1 MTDDA
6 EQVSLGAAIIGLL
19 VDHGVDTFFGI
30 PGTHN
35 LELYRGLAQAGDRAR
50 HVLVRHE
57 QAAGYAADAYARAA
71 GRPGCV
77 IVTSGPGLA
86 NVLVGAG
93 NAYADRVPMLVL
105 SPGPDRDAA
114 GTEDGWLHYT
124 KDQHGMAQAV
134 FERSVRAETPEGA
147 LTAIEDFVVRWRTGE
162 SSLPLHL
169 EVPADLLSA
178 STARRAP
185 QRAAAASAPRISA
198 VAPASEVERLR
209 AVLDGTSS
217 VGVVVGRE
225 ARAASSA
232 IGAFARSRG
241 ALVVETGEAK
251 GVVPL
256 GVPGYLGATAE
267 FPEAAQAVFGCDVV
281 LVLGSELRRADVAVP
296 PADAGRFVIRVGR
309 SHGERFSNLVPDVA
323 LDVDP
328 ADLLTRL
335 STDRTGGATGG
346 ATVDTALAAT
356 AAAIRARV
364 SEAAP
369 AYVRRTIEVLQ
380 EVVADGP
387 LIVGDSS
394 QVCYF
399 GVAPLLDGLPAGS
412 YLNSFGFSTLGY
424 CVPAAVGAALAA
436 PRRPVLGV
444 TGDGALLFSIADVHT
459 AVEQRLPIV
468 VLVVDNSGYGEI
480 RDEMVAAGIAPVGVE
495 FGIPDLGS
503 VIRGLGADY
512 VRVVPGELDGVP
524 ARIRDGW
531 RAHGPTIIHVTS
543 DVLEGAR

>member
-1 MTDDA
+1 MADDA
-6 EQVSLGAAIIGLL
+6 QSSLGAAIIRLL
-19 VDHGVDTFFGI
+19 VEHGIDTFFGI

-35 LELYRGLAQAGDRAR
+35 LELYRGLAEAGDRAR

-71 GRPGCV
+71 GRPACV

-105 SPGPDRDAA
+105 SPGPERDAA

-147 LTAIEDFVVRWRTGE
+147 LTAVEDFVLRWRTGE

-169 EVPADLLSA
+169 EVPADLLGLPVA
-178 STARRAP
+178 TRAP
-185 QRAAAASAPRISA
+185 VRAVAAAAPRVPA
-198 VAPASEVERLR
+198 VAPDSEVERLG
-209 AVLDGTSS
+209 AVLDGTST
-217 VGVVVGRE
+217 VGLVVGRE

-232 IGAFARSRG
+232 IGTFARSRRV
-241 ALVVETGEAK
+241 LVVETGEAK
-251 GVVPL
+251 GVVPA

-267 FPEAAQAVFGCDVV
+267 FPEAAQEVFACDVV
-281 LVLGSELRRADVAVP
+281 IVVGSELRRADVAVP
-296 PADAGRFVIRVGR
+296 SADTARFVIRVGR
-309 SHGERFSNLVPDVA
+309 SYGERFSNLVPDVA

-328 ADLLTRL
+328 GDLLARL
-335 STDRTGGATGG
+335 SADQPVGA
-346 ATVDTALAAT
+346 ADESALAAT
-356 AAAIRARV
+356 AAAIRDRV

-369 AYVRRTIEVLQ
+369 AYVRRTIELLR

-387 LIVGDSS
+387 LVVGDSS

-424 CVPAAVGAALAA
+424 CVPGAVGAALGR
-436 PRRPVLGV
+436 PDRPVLGV
-444 TGDGALLFSIADVHT
+444 TGDGALLFSIADILT

-468 VLVVDNSGYGEI
+468 VLVVDNTGYGEI
-480 RDEMVAAGIAPVGVE
+480 RDEMVAAGIAPLGVQ
-495 FGIPDLGS
+495 FGIPDLAA
-503 VIRGLGADY
+503 VVRGLGADY
-512 VRVVPGELDGVP
+512 VRVAPGELEGVP
-524 ARIRDGW
+524 ARIREGW
-531 RAHGPTIIHVTS
+531 RADGPTVIHITS

>member
-6 EQVSLGAAIIGLL
+6 RQDSLGAAIVDLL
-19 VDHGVDTFFGI
+19 VEHGIDTFFGI

-71 GRPGCV
+71 GRPACV

-105 SPGPDRDAA
+105 SPGPERDTA

-147 LTAIEDFVVRWRTGE
+147 LVAVEDFVLRWRTGE

-169 EVPADLLSA
+169 EVPADLLSLPVA
-178 STARRAP
+178 TRAP
-185 QRAAAASAPRISA
+185 TPAVAGVARRISA
-198 VAPASEVERLR
+198 VAPESEVERLR

-251 GVVPL
+251 GVVPS

-267 FPEAAQAVFGCDVV
+267 FPEAAQAVFACDVV

-296 PADAGRFVIRVGR
+296 PADSPRCVIRVGR

-328 ADLLTRL
+328 GDLLTRL
-335 STDRTGGATGG
+335 STDHPVRA
-346 ATVDTALAAT
+346 ADDSAVAAT

-364 SEAAP
+364 SAAAP
-369 AYVRRTIEVLQ
+369 AYVRRTIELLQ
-380 EVVADGP
+380 EVMADGP

-424 CVPAAVGAALAA
+424 CVPASVGAALGA
-436 PRRPVLGV
+436 PERPVLGV
-444 TGDGALLFSIADVHT
+444 TGDGALLFSIAEMLT

-468 VLVVDNSGYGEI
+468 VLVVDNTGYGEI
-480 RDEMVAAGIAPVGVE
+480 RDEMVAAGIPPVGVE

-503 VIRGLGADY
+503 VVRGLGADY
-512 VRVVPGELDGVP
+512 ARIAPGELASIP
-524 ARIRDGW
+524 ARIRDSW
-531 RAHGPTIIHVTS
+531 RADGPTIIHITS

>member
-6 EQVSLGAAIIGLL
+6 QQDSLGAAIIGLL
-19 VDHGVDTFFGI
+19 VEHGVDTFFGI

-35 LELYRGLAQAGDRAR
+35 LELYRGLARVGDRAR

-71 GRPGCV
+71 GRPACV

-105 SPGPDRDAA
+105 SPGPERDTA

-147 LTAIEDFVVRWRTGE
+147 LAAVEDFVLRWRTGE

-169 EVPADLLSA
+169 EVPADLLGLP
-178 STARRAP
+178 TATPAPARAV
-185 QRAAAASAPRISA
+185 AAAAPRISA
-198 VAPASEVERLR
+198 VAPESEVERLR

-225 ARAASSA
+225 ARAAASA
-232 IGAFARSRG
+232 IGEFARSRG

-251 GVVPL
+251 GVVPS

-267 FPEAAQAVFGCDVV
+267 FPEAAQAVFACDVV
-281 LVLGSELRRADVAVP
+281 LVLGSELRRADIAVP

-328 ADLLTRL
+328 GDLLGRL
-335 STDRTGGATGG
+335 STDQPVGA
-346 ATVDTALAAT
+346 VDDSALAAT
-356 AAAIRARV
+356 AAAVRARV

-369 AYVRRTIEVLQ
+369 AYVRRTIELLQ

-387 LIVGDSS
+387 LVVGDSS

-424 CVPAAVGAALAA
+424 CVPAAIGAALGA
-436 PRRPVLGV
+436 PERPVLGV
-444 TGDGALLFSIADVHT
+444 TGDGALLFSIADVLT
-459 AVEQRLPIV
+459 AVEQRLSIV
-468 VLVVDNSGYGEI
+468 VLVVDNTGYGEI
-480 RDEMVAAGIAPVGVE
+480 RDEMVAAGIPPVGVE

-512 VRVVPGELDGVP
+512 VRVAPGELPDVP
-524 ARIRDGW
+524 ERIRDGW
-531 RAHGPTIIHVTS
+531 RAGGPTIIHITS